1 MAQRTLLE
9 AINEGLRLEM
19 AADDRLILL
28 GEDIGR
34 EGGVFRVTE
43 GLQACYGRE
52 RVMDTPIAE
61 SGIVGMAVGM
71 AIADLRP
78 IAEIQFMGFL
88 YPAFDQIINHVARM
102 RNRSRGRFSCPLVI
116 RVPYG
121 GGIHPPEHHSESTE
135 AMLVHIPGIQVV
147 VPSTPYDAKGLL
159 VSAIRSPEP
168 IVFLEPKRIYR
179 SVRQEIP
186 EALYTVPIGRARVA
200 REGTDVTLMGWGAMM
215 QEVMQAAERLAG
227 DGVRAEVI
235 DLRTLSPLDIPTV
248 IASVEKTGR
257 AVVVHEAA
265 RTCGLGAELVAQIN
279 ERALLSLEAPV
290 QRVTGFDTVF
300 PLPQLEKY
308 YLPTADAI
316 LDAVNRVMTF

>member
-19 AADDRLILL
+19 AADDRVILL

-43 GLQACYGRE
+43 GLQASYGRE

-88 YPAFDQIINHVARM
+88 YPAFDQIINHMGRM
-102 RNRSRGRFSCPLVI
+102 RNRSRGRFGCPLVI

-135 AMLVHIPGIQVV
+135 AMLVHTPGIQVV

-159 VSAIRSPEP
+159 VSAIRSAEP

-186 EALYTVPIGRARVA
+186 EALYTVPIGQARVVQ
-200 REGTDVTLMGWGAMM
+200 EGSDITLIGWGAMM
-215 QEVMQAAERLAG
+215 QEVMQAAERLGA
-227 DGVRAEVI
+227 DGVSADVI

-265 RTCGLGAELVAQIN
+265 RTCGLGEEIVAQIN
-279 ERALLSLEAPV
+279 ERALMSLEAPV
-290 QRVTGFDTVF
+290 ARVTGFDTIF

-308 YLPTADAI
+308 YLPTVGAI
-316 LDAVNRVMTF
+316 LDAVNRVLTF

>member
-1 MAQRTLLE
+1 MEKRSLLE
-9 AINEGLRLEM
+9 AINEALRQEM

-43 GLQACYGRE
+43 GLQALYGAE
-52 RVMDTPIAE
+52 RVVDTPIAE

-78 IAEIQFMGFL
+78 VAEIQFMGFL

-102 RNRSRGRFSCPLVI
+102 RNRSRGRFTCPLVI

-135 AMLVHIPGIQVV
+135 AMLVHTPGIQVV

-159 VSAIRSPEP
+159 LSAIRSPEP
-168 IVFLEPKRIYR
+168 VVFLEPKRLYR
-179 SVRQEIP
+179 AVHQEIP
-186 EALYTVPIGRARVA
+186 DERYIVPIGQARLVQQ
-200 REGTDVTLMGWGAMM
+200 GTQVTVIGWGSMM
-215 QEVMQAAERLAG
+215 QEIHQAAELLEAE
-227 DGVRAEVI
+227 GVSAEII
-235 DLRTLSPLDIPTV
+235 DLRTLSPLDVPT
-248 IASVEKTGR
+248 IITSVEKTGR

-265 RTCGLGAELVAQIN
+265 RTCGVGAEIVAQIN

-290 QRVTGFDTVF
+290 ERVTGFDTVF

-308 YLPTADAI
+308 YLPQPEGIVA
-316 LDAVNRVMTF
+316 AVHRVLAF

>member
-1 MAQRTLLE
+1 MAERTLLE
-9 AINEGLRLEM
+9 AITEGLRLEM
-19 AADDRLILL
+19 AADDRVILL

-43 GLQACYGRE
+43 GLQASYGRE

-88 YPAFDQIINHVARM
+88 YPAFDQIINHVGRM
-102 RNRSRGRFSCPLVI
+102 RNRSRGRFGCPLVI

-135 AMLVHIPGIQVV
+135 AMLVHMPGIQVV

-159 VSAIRSPEP
+159 VSAIRSAEP

-186 EALYTVPIGRARVA
+186 DDLYTVPIGRARVV
-200 REGTDVTLMGWGAMM
+200 REGTDVTLIGWGAMM
-215 QEVMQAAERLAG
+215 QEVMQAAERLDG

-235 DLRTLSPLDIPTV
+235 DLRTLSPLDTPTV

-290 QRVTGFDTVF
+290 ERVTGFDTIF

-308 YLPTADAI
+308 YLPTVGAI
-316 LDAVNRVMTF
+316 LDAVNRAMMF

>member
-19 AADDRLILL
+19 AADDRVIIL

-43 GLQACYGRE
+43 GLQASYGRE

-71 AIADLRP
+71 AIAELRP

-88 YPAFDQIINHVARM
+88 YPAFDQIINHVGRM
-102 RNRSRGRFSCPLVI
+102 RNRTRGRFGCPLVI

-135 AMLVHIPGIQVV
+135 AMLVHTPGIQVV

-159 VSAIRSPEP
+159 VSAIRSAEP

-186 EALYTVPIGRARVA
+186 EALYTVPIGQARVVQ
-200 REGTDVTLMGWGAMM
+200 EGSDITLIGWGAMM
-215 QEVMQAAERLAG
+215 QEVMQAAERLGA
-227 DGVRAEVI
+227 DGVQADVI

-265 RTCGLGAELVAQIN
+265 RTCGLGAEIVAQIN
-279 ERALLSLEAPV
+279 ERTLLSLEAPV
-290 QRVTGFDTVF
+290 ERVTGFDTIF

-308 YLPTADAI
+308 YLPTVGAI
-316 LDAVNRVMTF
+316 LDAVNRVLNF